1 MTAATYTRR
10 EADRDQIEI
19 FVQALFRHA
28 NSGARGFVSIR
39 SFVDDGSNK
48 VFRFSTPSLAGGLKF
63 MMEVAYDDA
72 KRAANAPERV
82 VFCPP
87 IAVFNNNKRA
97 REEDIIEALA
107 LSAECDQ
114 KPQAARITLEN
125 VLGPA
130 TIVVRSGG
138 KWTDPETG
146 EIEDKLH
153 LHWRLKVP
161 ARTADDIKKL
171 KRARRI
177 GTELVGG

>member
-1 MTAATYTRR
+1 
-10 EADRDQIEI
+10 
-19 FVQALFRHA
+19 
-28 NSGARGFVSIR
+28 
-39 SFVDDGSNK
+39 
-48 VFRFSTPSLAGGLKF
+48 
-63 MMEVAYDDA
+63 
-72 KRAANAPERV
+72 
-82 VFCPP
+82 
-87 IAVFNNNKRA
+87 
-97 REEDIIEALA
+97 
-107 LSAECDQ
+107 

-138 KWTDPETG
+138 KWTNPETG

-177 GTELVGG
+177 GTELVGGDTTNVPACHPIRWPGSWHRKGEPRLCEIVDAKPDVEISLDEALEALEPFAAKPKPGEDTEQSPRIEGDPLDWIYAVSKI